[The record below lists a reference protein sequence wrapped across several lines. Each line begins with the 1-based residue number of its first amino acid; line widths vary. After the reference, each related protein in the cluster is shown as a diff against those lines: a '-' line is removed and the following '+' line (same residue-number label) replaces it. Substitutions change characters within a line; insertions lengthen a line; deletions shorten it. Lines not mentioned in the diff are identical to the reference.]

1 MNKEKELGLC
11 SGMVDY
17 SDYQILD
24 KARKKSFDE
33 GEVDVLF
40 TKHNSLSYQREY
52 RFVLTNVQSEKPYIL
67 ELGDLRNMF
76 AKMDID
82 SFLSGSVL
90 SLRK

>member
-1 MNKEKELGLC
+1 
-11 SGMVDY
+11 MVDY

-24 KARKKSFDE
+24 KVRKKRFDE

-52 RFVLTNVQSEKPYIL
+52 RFVLTNVQSEKPYTL

-76 AKMDID
+76 AEMDAD
-82 SFLSGSVL
+82 AFFSGSIL
-90 SLRK
+90 TLRK